1 MSCLLICSPHRAKA
15 TEMRDQVVTEMMN
28 RRERKVRS
36 FAPTHLPFY
45 LTSEE
50 GGRNSIR
57 GSLMSTV
64 EKPGERNIT
73 CHKNVLLFRESN
85 HQKHLSSAS
94 VVMLHVLAEFMALRR
109 TIFWTWIPIGKN
121 FVSIGSRLCQPIPWK
136 HLRGQTVHAFI
147 GLPLKYPCENYGRLI
162 LINKTARER
171 WGEQVTV
178 LSKGCSSIL
187 LGIII
192 NFFYVVVVVVV
203 VFKKSRSN

>member
-1 MSCLLICSPHRAKA
+1 MSCLLICLPLLEKA

-57 GSLMSTV
+57 GFPMSTV

-94 VVMLHVLAEFMALRR
+94 VVMLH
-109 TIFWTWIPIGKN
+109 
-121 FVSIGSRLCQPIPWK
+121 IGSSLCQPISWK
-136 HLRGQTVHAFI
+136 HLTGQTVHTFI
-147 GLPLKYPCENYGRLI
+147 GFPLKYPCEKYGKLI
-162 LINKTARER
+162 LMNKKARER
-171 WGEQVTV
+171 
-178 LSKGCSSIL
+178 
-187 LGIII
+187 
-192 NFFYVVVVVVV
+192 
-203 VFKKSRSN
+203 

>member
-1 MSCLLICSPHRAKA
+1 MNSSLIRNHTLTFALLTARKALPNFKALKTNLLICLPLLAKA

-85 HQKHLSSAS
+85 HQKYLSSAS
-94 VVMLHVLAEFMALRR
+94 VVMLHVLAEFMALKR
-109 TIFWTWIPIGKN
+109 TIF
-121 FVSIGSRLCQPIPWK
+121 
-136 HLRGQTVHAFI
+136 
-147 GLPLKYPCENYGRLI
+147 
-162 LINKTARER
+162 
-171 WGEQVTV
+171 
-178 LSKGCSSIL
+178 
-187 LGIII
+187 
-192 NFFYVVVVVVV
+192 
-203 VFKKSRSN
+203 